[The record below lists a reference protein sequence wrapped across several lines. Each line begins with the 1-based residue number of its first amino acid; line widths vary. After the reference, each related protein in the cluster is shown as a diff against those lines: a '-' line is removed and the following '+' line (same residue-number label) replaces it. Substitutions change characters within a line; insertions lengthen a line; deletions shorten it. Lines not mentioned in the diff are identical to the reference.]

1 MAYSDKVM
9 EHYENPRNVGSF
21 NPTNNNIGTG
31 LVGAPIKQKYGLT
44 KELDNH
50 LGIA

>member
-31 LVGAPIKQKYGLT
+31 LVGAPMNNLF
-44 KELDNH
+44 
-50 LGIA
+50 GIA